1 MRESQGERAKIHR
14 VRKNN
19 NKKRNPIMSK
29 QEHIFLWSSN
39 TTFNHLPTQD
49 LITFNGTLLVI

>member
-1 MRESQGERAKIHR
+1 
-14 VRKNN
+14 
-19 NKKRNPIMSK
+19 MSK

-49 LITFNGTLLVI
+49 LITFNGTLLAI